1 MRHLRALAMGL
12 NKVKI
17 GTFVELYNEACGIPN
32 LTIYEVSG
40 VNRDKEFFEPSKQ
53 VGADTSKYKVV
64 PPDYFACNLMHV
76 GRDIVL
82 PVALNHSGKKKYVSP
97 AYTVFKIKDE
107 STILKEYFF
116 LLLNSKERD
125 RYFWFHTDSSVR
137 DGMDWGTFCDLEIE
151 IPAISI
157 QKKYVDIYRGMQENL
172 DALRKSVEQLPR
184 AYMSYMDNIKK
195 SAPLIRLGDHISQLF
210 EKNTNEKLGIDKVRG
225 VSNTKEIQRTK
236 ANVSMRDLSSFLVIR
251 KNQFVFNRRTTR
263 NGERLGLGFN
273 DTNEP
278 LLFTNDYV
286 AFEICD
292 TDVILPEYLYLYFK
306 RDEFD
311 RYVRYNSWGSATEFF
326 NWEDMQEVNVPA
338 PDMHTQKALADIYW
352 IHKKRCELVE
362 RLKRQQKAICP
373 ILVRGAIE
381 EGGR

>member
-1 MRHLRALAMGL
+1 MGL
-12 NKVKI
+12 SKIKI
-17 GTFVELYNEACGIPN
+17 GTFVEQYNEACGIAK
-32 LTIYEVSG
+32 LTLDDVSG
-40 VNRDKEFFEPSKQ
+40 INRDKEFFEPSKQ

-76 GRDIVL
+76 GRDVVL
-82 PVALNHSGKKKYVSP
+82 PIALNHSGKKKYVSP
-97 AYTVFKIKDE
+97 AYTVFKINDE
-107 STILKEYFF
+107 SVILREYFF

-137 DGMDWGTFCDLEIE
+137 DGMEWSTFCDLEIE
-151 IPAISI
+151 VPDISV
-157 QKKYVDIYRGMQENL
+157 QRKYVDIYLGGQENL
-172 DALRKSVEQLPR
+172 NALRKGVEELQRTYL
-184 AYMSYMDNIKK
+184 SCMDDMKK
-195 SAPLIRLGDHISQLF
+195 SAPLLRLGDHITQLF
-210 EKNTNEKLGIDKVRG
+210 EKNDNEKLGIDRVRG

-236 ANVSMRDLSSFLVIR
+236 ANVSMRDLSTFLVIR
-251 KNQFVFNRRTTR
+251 RNQFVFNRRTTR

-273 DTNEP
+273 DTDEP

-286 AFEICD
+286 AFEIHD
-292 TDVILPEYLYLYFK
+292 TDVLLPEYLYLYFK

-326 NWEDMQEVNVPA
+326 NWEDMQEVRVPV
-338 PDMHTQKALADIYW
+338 PDISTQKALADIYW
-352 IHKKRCELVE
+352 IHKKRRELAE
-362 RLKRQQKAICP
+362 RLEKQQKDVCP

>member
-1 MRHLRALAMGL
+1 MGL
-12 NKVKI
+12 SKLKI
-17 GTFVELYNEACGIPN
+17 GAFVEPYNEACGIAK
-32 LTIYEVSG
+32 LTLDDVSG
-40 VNRDKEFFEPSKQ
+40 INRDKEFFEPSKQ

-64 PPDYFACNLMHV
+64 PPDHFACNLMHV
-76 GRDIVL
+76 GRDVVL

-97 AYTVFKIKDE
+97 AYTVFRIKNE

-137 DGMDWGTFCDLEIE
+137 DGMEWSAFCDLEIDV
-151 IPAISI
+151 PDISV
-157 QKKYVDIYRGMQENL
+157 QRKYVDIYLGGQENL
-172 DALRKSVEQLPR
+172 NALRKGIEELQRTYLSC
-184 AYMSYMDNIKK
+184 MDNIKK
-195 SAPLIRLGDHISQLF
+195 SAPLLRLGDYISQLF
-210 EKNTNEKLGIDKVRG
+210 EKNDNEKLGIDRVRG

-236 ANVSMRDLSSFLVIR
+236 ANVSMRDLSTFLVIR
-251 KNQFVFNRRTTR
+251 RNQFVFNRRTTR

-273 DTNEP
+273 DTDEE

-286 AFEICD
+286 AFEIRD
-292 TDVILPEYLYLYFK
+292 TDVLLPEYLYLYFK

-326 NWEDMQEVNVPA
+326 NWEDMQEVRVPV
-338 PDMHTQKALADIYW
+338 PDISTQKALANIYW
-352 IHKKRCELVE
+352 IHKKRSELAE
-362 RLKRQQKAICP
+362 RLEKQQKDICP

>member
-1 MRHLRALAMGL
+1 MGL
-12 NKVKI
+12 SKIKI
-17 GTFVELYNEACGIPN
+17 GIFVEQYNEACGIAK
-32 LTIYEVSG
+32 LTLDDVSG
-40 VNRDKEFFEPSKQ
+40 INRDKEFFEPSKQ

-76 GRDIVL
+76 GRDVVL
-82 PVALNHSGKKKYVSP
+82 PIALNHSGKKKYVSP
-97 AYTVFKIKDE
+97 AYTIFKINDE
-107 STILKEYFF
+107 SVILREYFF

-137 DGMDWGTFCDLEIE
+137 DGMEWSTFCDLEIE
-151 IPAISI
+151 VPDISV
-157 QKKYVDIYRGMQENL
+157 QRKYVDIYLGGQENL
-172 DALRKSVEQLPR
+172 NALQKGVEELQRTYL
-184 AYMSYMDNIKK
+184 SCMDNIKK
-195 SAPLIRLGDHISQLF
+195 SAPLLRLGDHITQLF
-210 EKNTNEKLGIDKVRG
+210 EKNDNEKLCIDRVRG

-236 ANVSMRDLSSFLVIR
+236 ANVSMRDLSTFLVIR
-251 KNQFVFNRRTTR
+251 RNQFVFNRRTTR

-273 DTNEP
+273 DTDEP

-286 AFEICD
+286 AFEIRD
-292 TDVILPEYLYLYFK
+292 TDVLLPEYLYLYFK

-326 NWEDMQEVNVPA
+326 NWEDMQEVRVPV
-338 PDMHTQKALADIYW
+338 PDISTQKALADIYW
-352 IHKKRCELVE
+352 IHKKRRELAE
-362 RLKRQQKAICP
+362 RLEKQQKDVCP

>member
-1 MRHLRALAMGL
+1 MGL
-12 NKVKI
+12 SKIKI
-17 GTFVELYNEACGIPN
+17 GIFVEQYNEACGIAK
-32 LTIYEVSG
+32 LTLDDVSG
-40 VNRDKEFFEPSKQ
+40 INRDKEFFEPSKQ

-76 GRDIVL
+76 GRDVVL
-82 PVALNHSGKKKYVSP
+82 PIALNHSGKKKYVSP
-97 AYTVFKIKDE
+97 AYTIFKINDE
-107 STILKEYFF
+107 SVILREYFF

-137 DGMDWGTFCDLEIE
+137 DGMEWSTFCDLEIE
-151 IPAISI
+151 VPDISV
-157 QKKYVDIYRGMQENL
+157 QRKYVDIYLGGQENL
-172 DALRKSVEQLPR
+172 NALQKGVEELQRTYL
-184 AYMSYMDNIKK
+184 SCMDNIKK
-195 SAPLIRLGDHISQLF
+195 SAPLLRLGDHITQLF
-210 EKNTNEKLGIDKVRG
+210 EKNDNEKLGIDRVRG

-236 ANVSMRDLSSFLVIR
+236 ANVSMRDLSTFLVIR
-251 KNQFVFNRRTTR
+251 RNQFVFNRRTTR

-273 DTNEP
+273 DTDEP

-286 AFEICD
+286 AFEIRD
-292 TDVILPEYLYLYFK
+292 TDVLLPEYLYLYFK

-326 NWEDMQEVNVPA
+326 NWEDMQEVRVPV
-338 PDMHTQKALADIYW
+338 PDISTQKALADIYW
-352 IHKKRCELVE
+352 IHKKRRELAE
-362 RLKRQQKAICP
+362 RLEKQQKDVCP